1 METSLRYY
9 QKMTDLLMKVVL
21 TIVTILLGLDIL
33 SIFFEVINRYIFG
46 SSMAV
51 MEELP
56 RLFIPFMVFPMM
68 GVLLKLKK
76 HISVDVL
83 PDKLTGKKRSMLMVV
98 VYSIVLAISVQFS
111 IAGIISVSYY
121 YDMGFETVTEIIFK
135 YWVIY
140 LAFPIGFGLL
150 MLVAVEM
157 LWQELILLF
166 KAVKEEKS

>member
-1 METSLRYY
+1 
-9 QKMTDLLMKVVL
+9 MKIVL
-21 TIVTILLGLDIL
+21 IIVTVLLGLDIL
-33 SIFFEVINRYIFG
+33 SIFAEVISRYIFN

-83 PDKLTGKKRSMLMVV
+83 PEKLKGEKRSILMVG
-98 VYSIVLAISVQFS
+98 VYSIVLVISVQFF
-111 IAGIISVSYY
+111 IAGIISVTYY
-121 YDMGFETVTEIIFK
+121 YDMGFETVTEFIFK

-150 MLVAVEM
+150 ILVSVEM
-157 LWQELILLF
+157 LWQELILLA
-166 KAVKEEKS
+166 KAIKEEKS